1 MLRAVRRGIGQGSA
15 EAADAAAEP
24 RDATARELGRRV
36 TLEPLSIFVATRSH
50 LFADIS

>member
-1 MLRAVRRGIGQGSA
+1 MLRAVRRRIGQGSA

-24 RDATARELGRRV
+24 SDASERELECV